1 MPMSDSRSEEEPP
14 VSTHPRLAGSV
25 SLKPASVQKPL
36 RKARSGDM
44 SSGNAHGADG
54 RCGFAHQR
62 TTSASSLS
70 SVALALSI
78 NSPPSPTVKRVGR
91 FASAIRSGLRRT
103 PVPHTAPWP
112 GSRARAAT
120 NVAAYH
126 SLPTRLIFQS
136 LSSCSPSVELAS
148 KSTAS
153 STQLL
158 NSNSSAYQ
166 QAWETN
172 VVAGYGIGG
181 LPSLLIGSTL
191 PSPPSTASTGASG
204 LLSAASTISASSPV
218 VSVDAAGAQY
228 QPLFCDSDVGAAT
241 SALGT
246 FRPRKRSLSV
256 GGENACHDFFVRQI
270 EQYGL
275 QSLLTSPVAV
285 CYFMASAISNYSPET
300 LLFYLEVEHYRSA
313 NFASNDRRTRYAKG
327 LYKAFISNR
336 APLEINI
343 SHGMRQRITQAFR
356 NDSEV
361 TTGMFK
367 ETQDHAYA
375 LLEQDYSTFRQ
386 RPLFH
391 RMMAELSSS
400 PTPGGSSSRKETQML
415 HTRAVSAIYD
425 ALSKTYGVYTLSA
438 SKSKLVESEM
448 PTFTKF
454 ADMDLTSTELK
465 TALPAWLCR
474 TTVRLIDTPMPVS
487 YEQMC
492 QLQRN
497 GGELPSQTT
506 CVCPAT
512 TATHVQSSSIGGDM
526 QATLLPPNLPLLL
539 THSPV
544 LTSLPLE
551 LLSRHTTSESEDIMH
566 PAARHG
572 AVTMPTASASC
583 TGHASSDTKHNK
595 KANKQ
600 KSLQRLRFKFQ
611 TDPSN
616 TSRQKSIDN
625 SQDSTLLPPTKSRW
639 ESLWS
644 ARRRKAT

>member
-1 MPMSDSRSEEEPP
+1 MPMLDSRSEEEPP
-14 VSTHPRLAGSV
+14 APTHTRLAGLA
-25 SLKPASVQKPL
+25 SLKPAGVHKPL

-62 TTSASSLS
+62 TASTSSLS

-78 NSPPSPTVKRVGR
+78 NSPPSPTFKRVGR
-91 FASAIRSGLRRT
+91 FASAIRSGLRRA
-103 PVPHTAPWP
+103 PIPHTTPWP

-126 SLPTRLIFQS
+126 HSLPTCLIFQS
-136 LSSCSPSVELAS
+136 PSACSTSTEPTS

-153 STQLL
+153 STRLL
-158 NSNSSAYQ
+158 SSNSRAYQ

-172 VVAGYGIGG
+172 VVASDDTG

-191 PSPPSTASTGASG
+191 PSPPSTASTDASG
-204 LLSAASTISASSPV
+204 LLSAASTISTSSPAA
-218 VSVDAAGAQY
+218 SVDAVGTQH

-256 GGENACHDFFVRQI
+256 GGENVCRDFFVRQI

-300 LLFYLEVEHYRSA
+300 LLFYLEAEHYRSA

-367 ETQDHAYA
+367 ETQDHVYS

-386 RPLFH
+386 RTLFR

-415 HTRAVSAIYD
+415 HIRAVSAIYD
-425 ALSKTYGVYTLSA
+425 ALSKTYG
-438 SKSKLVESEM
+438 
-448 PTFTKF
+448 
-454 ADMDLTSTELK
+454 
-465 TALPAWLCR
+465 
-474 TTVRLIDTPMPVS
+474 
-487 YEQMC
+487 
-492 QLQRN
+492 
-497 GGELPSQTT
+497 
-506 CVCPAT
+506 
-512 TATHVQSSSIGGDM
+512 
-526 QATLLPPNLPLLL
+526 
-539 THSPV
+539 
-544 LTSLPLE
+544 
-551 LLSRHTTSESEDIMH
+551 
-566 PAARHG
+566 
-572 AVTMPTASASC
+572 
-583 TGHASSDTKHNK
+583 
-595 KANKQ
+595 
-600 KSLQRLRFKFQ
+600 
-611 TDPSN
+611 
-616 TSRQKSIDN
+616 
-625 SQDSTLLPPTKSRW
+625 
-639 ESLWS
+639 
-644 ARRRKAT
+644 